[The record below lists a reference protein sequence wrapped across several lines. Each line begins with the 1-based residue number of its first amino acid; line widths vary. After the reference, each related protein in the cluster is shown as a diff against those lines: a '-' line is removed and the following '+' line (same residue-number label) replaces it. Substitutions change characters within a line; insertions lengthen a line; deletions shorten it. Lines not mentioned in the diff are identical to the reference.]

1 MKAKY
6 IILLGLLL
14 SLVTLFIIAA
24 GEENGDANSI
34 SMYFVV
40 FLVPVIIVALFN
52 GIFISS
58 LNYQKNRNRK
68 IIFSFI
74 PLALLIIL
82 SQLKNIQLNFLD
94 GSISFVGLVGAI
106 GIGLTNIIWILS
118 LFRND

>member
-24 GEENGDANSI
+24 GEENGDANAI

-40 FLVPVIIVALFN
+40 FLVPVIIISLFN
-52 GIFISS
+52 GIFIYS
-58 LNYQKNRNRK
+58 LNYHKNRNRK

-74 PLALLIIL
+74 PLVLLIIL
-82 SQLKNIQLNFLD
+82 NQMKNIQLNFLD
-94 GSISFVGLVGAI
+94 GSISFVGLVGAV
-106 GIGLTNIIWILS
+106 GIGLTNIIWVLS
-118 LFRND
+118 LLRND